1 MRTVTVPGVC
11 FLVCTVLFLA
21 VPTGRVVAQD
31 FFTGGQGPRINLI
44 DRSDGLP
51 HNAVSSIQQDTR
63 GFLWFGT
70 QGGLAR
76 FDGRGF
82 ERYQNVPFDTTSLPH
97 DLIQTIYYCDR
108 HDYLWVGTYRGL
120 ARMVLG
126 EAGFTTYA
134 HDPED
139 PTSLTDNVVIAISR
153 GPDHDLWVGT
163 QNGLNRMNDDGT
175 FQRIPTESEV
185 VRALFL
191 DSRNDL
197 WVGTYAGLSR
207 WNRETRELER
217 VDFGWSSPFVMA
229 IREESP
235 GRLLL
240 GTWGNDAD
248 EGGLVRVDLDAET
261 FEEIRF
267 ADNRV
272 YTVLPGSDGTLWAG
286 TWGGGLFAVTPEGT
300 QYAFSADTSDNLV
313 SPVVYSLFE
322 DQSGIVWVGTNG
334 GGLHYM
340 SPRQRNFRAFYHDPD
355 DPDSLPGGKINVIY
369 RDSRDRLWV
378 GLYGGGLARY
388 DEGKGRWVRYTA
400 DSSDPYASA
409 NDIITV
415 IYEDSKG
422 RLWIGNNEA
431 LQLFDEENERFLT
444 WGVHVYPGVEYSGEI
459 IYQVIEDADGYFWIG
474 TYRGGLTR
482 VDLDTGETRVFQ
494 SESGNPRSLSDNLVY
509 DLFVDS
515 RDELWIATNGGLNR
529 FDPETETFDVYR
541 YDPDNA
547 DGLTSNTVRVLFEDG
562 KNNFWIGTVSG
573 GLNRLDRDT
582 GTFTH
587 VTQLDGLSDNSVL
600 SILEGGDGRLW
611 LGTQQGLSAY
621 DVEQEIV
628 DVLDERDGLHGSE
641 FQNGALKDRDGTLL
655 FGGSHG
661 ITRIDSSV
669 ALQNTHPPSVQ
680 IVDIQVFQRSIAPNR
695 HSFNDS
701 VVELGPDDSFF
712 SFEFVGLDFE
722 SPDSNRYAFQLV
734 GFDRERIDA
743 GTRNFAT
750 YTNIPPGEYEFR
762 AWAANGDGVWTDTPA
777 SVGVTIIAPWYR
789 RWWAFIL
796 YGVIAIVLIV
806 GALRWRT
813 ARILAEKNEDLQ
825 YANAQLERAN
835 RELERLSVRDAL
847 TGLFNRRYFDSR
859 LQEEWFRARRSARPI
874 ALLMIDVDHF
884 KHFNDTYGH
893 IVGDH
898 VLANTAQVCESVV
911 SRHTD
916 FIARYGGEEFVA
928 LLFDTPIDGAMQIAE
943 RIREAIKK
951 NPLVSGVDR
960 ITVSVGACS
969 VIPEGEDTPDTL
981 VAVADRALYTA
992 KKNGRDRVEG
1002 CER

>member
-1 MRTVTVPGVC
+1 MRTVTVSRVC
-11 FLVCTVLFLA
+11 FLVCTILLA
-21 VPTGRVVAQD
+21 TIPFGGVAAQD
-31 FFTGGQGPRINLI
+31 FFAGGQAPRLNLI
-44 DRSDGLP
+44 DRSGGLP

-82 ERYQNVPFDTTSLPH
+82 ERYQNVPFDSTSLPH
-97 DLIQTIYYCDR
+97 DLIQTIYYCET
-108 HDYLWVGTYRGL
+108 HDILWVGTYRGL

-126 EAGFTTYA
+126 EAGFSTYA
-134 HDPED
+134 HDPDD
-139 PTSLTDNVVIAISR
+139 PTSLSDNVVIAITK
-153 GPDHDLWVGT
+153 GPDDRMWVGT
-163 QNGLNRMNDDGT
+163 QNGLNRMNDNGT
-175 FQRIPTESEV
+175 FERIPTESEV
-185 VRALFL
+185 VRSLYL

-207 WNRETRELER
+207 WNRETEELER
-217 VDFGWSSPFVMA
+217 VAYGWSSPFVMS
-229 IREESP
+229 IREEAP

-240 GTWGNDAD
+240 GTWGNTAD
-248 EGGLVRVDLDAET
+248 EGGVVRVDIDNGT

-267 ADNRV
+267 ADSRV
-272 YTVLPGSDGTLWAG
+272 YSVLPGSDGTLWAG
-286 TWGGGLFAVTPEGT
+286 TWGCGLFAVASDGSRH
-300 QYAFSADTSDNLV
+300 AFSAETSESLA

-322 DQSGIVWVGTNG
+322 DEGGIVWVGTNG

-355 DPDSLPGGKINVIY
+355 NLSSLPAGKINVIH

-378 GLYGGGLARY
+378 GLYSGGLARY
-388 DEGKGRWVRYTA
+388 DEDRDRWIRYTA
-400 DSSDPYASA
+400 DPADPYSSA

-415 IYEDSKG
+415 IYEDTRG

-444 WGVHVYPGVEYSGEI
+444 WGTHVYPGVEYSGEI
-459 IYQVIEDADGYFWIG
+459 IYQVAEDAEGYFWIG

-482 VDLDTGETRVFQ
+482 VDLETGATTVFR
-494 SESGNPRSLSDNLVY
+494 SEPGNPRSLSDNLIY

-515 RDELWIATNGGLNR
+515 RDDLWIATNGGLNR
-529 FDPETETFDVYR
+529 FDPATETFDVYR
-541 YDPDNA
+541 YKSDETA
-547 DGLTSNTVRVLFEDG
+547 GLTSNTVRVLYEDSDER
-562 KNNFWIGTVSG
+562 FWIGTVSG
-573 GLNRLDRDT
+573 GLNLMDREA

-600 SILEGGDGRLW
+600 AILEGEDGRLW

-621 DVEQEIV
+621 AVERGIIE
-628 DVLDERDGLHGSE
+628 VLDERDGLFGSE
-641 FQNGALKDRDGTLL
+641 FQNGALKDSDGTLL

-661 ITRIDSSV
+661 ITRIDSSL
-669 ALQNTHPPSVQ
+669 ALRNDHPPSVQ
-680 IVDIQVFQRSIAPNR
+680 IVDVQVFQRSIEPER
-695 HSFNDS
+695 LSFNDAL
-701 VVELGPDDSFF
+701 VELGPDDTFF

-722 SPDSNRYAFQLV
+722 SPESNRYAFQLV

-750 YTNIPPGEYEFR
+750 YTNIPPGEYQFR
-762 AWAANGDGVWTDTPA
+762 VWAANGDGVWAAEPA
-777 SVGVTIIAPWYR
+777 SVAVTVYAAWYQQ
-789 RWWAFIL
+789 WWAYIL
-796 YGVIAIVLIV
+796 YGLVGVILIV

-813 ARILAEKNEDLQ
+813 ARVLAEKNEDLQ
-825 YANAQLERAN
+825 YANAQLGRAN
-835 RELERLSVRDAL
+835 KELERLSVRDAL

-859 LQEEWFRARRSARPI
+859 LEEEWFRARRSARPV

-884 KHFNDTYGH
+884 KGFNDTYGH

-898 VLANTAQVCESVV
+898 VLTNTAQVCESVV
-911 SRHTD
+911 SRQTD

-928 LLFDTPIDGAMQIAE
+928 LLFDTPIEGALQIAE
-943 RIREAIKK
+943 RIREAIGAK
-951 NPLVSGVDR
+951 PLVAGVDR
-960 ITVSVGACS
+960 ITVSIGACS
-969 VIPEGEDTPDTL
+969 IVPESDAAPKTL
-981 VAVADRALYTA
+981 VAAADRALYAA
-992 KKNGRDRVEG
+992 KQNGRDRVEG
-1002 CER
+1002 CDG

>member
-31 FFTGGQGPRINLI
+31 FFTGGQRPRINLI

-51 HNAVSSIQQDTR
+51 HHAVSSIQQDTR

-126 EAGFTTYA
+126 EAGITTYA

-444 WGVHVYPGVEYSGEI
+444 WGTHVYPGVEYSGEI

-494 SESGNPRSLSDNLVY
+494 SESGDPRSLSDNLVY

-515 RDELWIATNGGLNR
+515 RDDLWIATNGGLNR